1 MRKTLLLIC
10 TLLTGFG
17 AMAQEVKAQEVKTED
32 IKKWTLQECVNVAL
46 ENNLRVKRS
55 IYAVQNAESFYTQSK
70 AAFLPTVNVGGSVGD
85 NYGRALNPVTNL
97 FVNRN
102 SNAIN
107 VQGSASLLLFN
118 GLRLQNSF
126 RQTQKDVLASNA
138 DLNKAKNDVILNV
151 VTYYI
156 NVIFNQELFENAKY
170 QLNSSE
176 QQLERIKKQVAAGA
190 LSISNQLNQEAQ
202 VATNEV
208 NLINQ
213 ENALNLSLLQLKQSL
228 QLPASTPMQVEVPE
242 LQAEDLVLAQTA
254 EEIYQIALGTM
265 PEIKSSILKVQSA
278 EYALKSNKGNYYPR
292 LTLNASAQSNYSSL
306 SDGQRSI
313 SNGIRSIDITNPQ
326 NAIGETSTGVQI
338 FPYTYGTTV
347 VSEKYGRI
355 DQLQDNLF
363 KNISLQ
369 LNIPIFNGLQTRMSV
384 QRSVITKEL
393 ADITVKET
401 ENTLRQSIETAYN
414 DATAAAKTYSSSNK
428 QVNAQQEAYRMNKQR
443 FELGGLS
450 FVEYQVSENDLF
462 RAKSDLTRAKYNFIF
477 KKKVLDFY
485 QGKQIEL

>member
-1 MRKTLLLIC
+1 MRKTLLIVC
-10 TLLTGFG
+10 TFLAGLTVSV
-17 AMAQEVKAQEVKTED
+17 AQDV
-32 IKKWTLQECVNVAL
+32 KKWTLQECVNVAL

-55 IYAVQNAESFYTQSK
+55 IYNVQTNESYLTQSK
-70 AAFLPTVNVGGSVGD
+70 AAFLPTLNGGGSNGW

-102 SNAIN
+102 SNTLN
-107 VQGSASLLLFN
+107 LQASSSLMLFN

-126 RQTQKDVLASNA
+126 RQSKKDVDASNA

-156 NVIFNQELFENAKY
+156 NVIFNKELFENAKY

-228 QLPASTPMQVEVPE
+228 QLPGSTPMEVEVPE
-242 LQAEDLVLAQTA
+242 LQTEDLILNQSAED
-254 EEIYQIALGTM
+254 IYQISLNTM
-265 PEIKSSILKVQSA
+265 PEIKSAILKVQSA
-278 EYALKSNKGNYYPR
+278 EFALKANKGNYYPR

-306 SDGQRSI
+306 SDAPRFAPDGTMINTPIGFVAS
-313 SNGIRSIDITNPQ
+313 TNEPVLTQ
-326 NAIGETSTGVQI
+326 V
-338 FPYTYGTTV
+338 PGTERV
-347 VSEKYGRI
+347 ADSYGRR
-355 DQLQDNLF
+355 DQIQDNLF
-363 KNISLQ
+363 KAINFQ

-384 QRSVITKEL
+384 QRSAITKEL
-393 ADITVKET
+393 ADITVIET
-401 ENTLRQSIETAYN
+401 QNTLRQSIETAFN
-414 DATAAAKTYSSSNK
+414 DATAASKTYTSSMK
-428 QVNAQQEAYRMNKQR
+428 QVNAQEEAYRMNKQR
-443 FELGGLS
+443 FELGAIN
-450 FVEYQVSENDLF
+450 FVEYQISENDLF

-485 QGKQIEL
+485 QGKAIEL

>member
-55 IYAVQNAESFYTQSK
+55 IYGVQNAESFYTQSK
-70 AAFLPTVNVGGSVGD
+70 AAFLPTVNVGASYGE
-85 NYGRALNPVTNL
+85 NFGRALNPVTNL

-228 QLPASTPMQVEVPE
+228 QLPASTPMEVEVPE
-242 LQAEDLVLAQTA
+242 LQAEDLILAQTA
-254 EEIYQIALGTM
+254 EEIYQIALSTM
-265 PEIKSSILKVQSA
+265 PEIKSAILKVQSA
-278 EYALKSNKGNYYPR
+278 EFALKSNKGRYYPS
-292 LTLNASAQSNYSSL
+292 LSLNASAQSNYSSV
-306 SDGQRSI
+306 SDGPRSQAD
-313 SNGIRSIDITNPQ
+313 GTFTNTP
-326 NAIGETSTGVQI
+326 IGFVDGTGQVVYTQTPNTVQ
-338 FPYTYGTTV
+338 V
-347 VSEKYGRI
+347 ANSYGRV

-369 LNIPIFNGLQTRMSV
+369 LNIPVFNGLQTRMNV
-384 QRSVITKEL
+384 QRSAINKEL